1 MSIKHSLRATGLLAA
16 VALLMAAAPAVA
28 QAKKFQ
34 AEVYPA
40 SIHGVQ
46 EGINKFTVEGA
57 PAVECETAEFNGTLT
72 EASEWLKITP
82 TYGKCK
88 AFGFAST
95 VTFNGCQYE
104 FHTNG
109 SVDVLCPSGKKIV
122 IEVTEGLAK
131 GCKVEIGEQKGLE
144 SVKYENIAGGKVRV
158 TANVKHVAYRSN
170 EVGFG
175 CPANGKEA
183 TYEGKVVAE
192 GKNELGEPDSI
203 KVE

>member
-1 MSIKHSLRATGLLAA
+1 MSIKHSLRATGPLAA
-16 VALLMAAAPAVA
+16 VALLMAAAPAAA
-28 QAKKFQ
+28 QAKRFQ
-34 AEVYPA
+34 AEAYPA
-40 SIHGVQ
+40 TIHAVQ
-46 EGINKFTVEGA
+46 EGISEATIEGS
-57 PAVECETAEFNGTLT
+57 PAVECETAEYNGTLA

-88 AFGFAST
+88 TFGFAST

-109 SVDVLCPSGKKIV
+109 SVDIICPTGKKIV
-122 IEVTEGLAK
+122 IEVTEGFGK

-144 SVKYENIAGGKVRV
+144 TITYENIAGGKVRV
-158 TANVKHVAYRSN
+158 TANVGHVAYHSN

-183 TYEGKVVAE
+183 KYEGKVVAE
-192 GKNELGEPDSI
+192 GKSELGEPDPI